1 MSNEWM
7 DQEAIYIVNLN
18 HEKKRNLEALERE
31 VYRQLREKKRR
42 YVSRAEKQIVGFMI
56 LVLAGLTGLALTVTG
71 HVIGGFAAN
80 VLAFLGWQLQAIM
93 SKKSA
98 ALRVGA
104 SESGRLV
111 GRPYEHTAIV
121 SGFGGKVNV

>member
-31 VYRQLREKKRR
+31 VDRRLKKKSQI

-71 HVIGGFAAN
+71 HMIGGFAAN
-80 VLAFLGWQLQAIM
+80 VLACLGLAI
-93 SKKSA
+93 SCH
-98 ALRVGA
+98 
-104 SESGRLV
+104 
-111 GRPYEHTAIV
+111 YE
-121 SGFGGKVNV
+121 

>member
-7 DQEAIYIVNLN
+7 DQDVIRIVNQN
-18 HEKKRNLEALERE
+18 HETKRNLEVLKRE
-31 VYRQLREKKRR
+31 VARRKRSKEDARR

-80 VLAFLGWQLQAIM
+80 VLAFLGQAINCH
-93 SKKSA
+93 
-98 ALRVGA
+98 
-104 SESGRLV
+104 
-111 GRPYEHTAIV
+111 YE
-121 SGFGGKVNV
+121 

>member
-31 VYRQLREKKRR
+31 VDRRLKKKSQI

-71 HVIGGFAAN
+71 HMIGGFAAN
-80 VLAFLGWQLQAIM
+80 VLAFLGLAI
-93 SKKSA
+93 SCH
-98 ALRVGA
+98 
-104 SESGRLV
+104 
-111 GRPYEHTAIV
+111 YE
-121 SGFGGKVNV
+121 

>member
-7 DQEAIYIVNLN
+7 DQDVIRIVNRN
-18 HEKKRNLEALERE
+18 HEKKRNLEALEWE
-31 VYRQLREKKRR
+31 VNRRLRQKSRR

-80 VLAFLGWQLQAIM
+80 VLAFLGLAI
-93 SKKSA
+93 SCH
-98 ALRVGA
+98 
-104 SESGRLV
+104 
-111 GRPYEHTAIV
+111 YE
-121 SGFGGKVNV
+121 

>member
-18 HEKKRNLEALERE
+18 HETKRNLEALERE
-31 VYRQLREKKRR
+31 VDRRLKKKSQR

-56 LVLAGLTGLALTVTG
+56 LILAGLTGLALTVTG

-80 VLAFLGWQLQAIM
+80 VVALLGLAI
-93 SKKSA
+93 SCH
-98 ALRVGA
+98 
-104 SESGRLV
+104 
-111 GRPYEHTAIV
+111 YE
-121 SGFGGKVNV
+121 

>member
-31 VYRQLREKKRR
+31 VDRRLKKKSQI
-42 YVSRAEKQIVGFMI
+42 YVSRAEKQIVGCMI

-71 HVIGGFAAN
+71 HMIGGFAAN
-80 VLAFLGWQLQAIM
+80 VLAFLGLAI
-93 SKKSA
+93 SCH
-98 ALRVGA
+98 
-104 SESGRLV
+104 
-111 GRPYEHTAIV
+111 YE
-121 SGFGGKVNV
+121 

>member
-18 HEKKRNLEALERE
+18 HETKRNLEALERE
-31 VYRQLREKKRR
+31 VDRRLRQKSRR

-71 HVIGGFAAN
+71 HMIGGFAAN
-80 VLAFLGWQLQAIM
+80 VLAFLGLAI
-93 SKKSA
+93 
-98 ALRVGA
+98 A
-104 SESGRLV
+104 SH
-111 GRPYEHTAIV
+111 YE
-121 SGFGGKVNV
+121 

>member
-7 DQEAIYIVNLN
+7 DQDVIYIVNQN
-18 HEKKRNLEALERE
+18 HENKRKLEALERE
-31 VYRQLREKKRR
+31 VDRIHCRKMKK

-80 VLAFLGWQLQAIM
+80 VLAFLGLAI
-93 SKKSA
+93 SCH
-98 ALRVGA
+98 
-104 SESGRLV
+104 
-111 GRPYEHTAIV
+111 YE
-121 SGFGGKVNV
+121 

>member
-18 HEKKRNLEALERE
+18 HETKRNLEALKRE
-31 VYRQLREKKRR
+31 ADRRLKKKSQR

-80 VLAFLGWQLQAIM
+80 VLAFLGLAI
-93 SKKSA
+93 SCH
-98 ALRVGA
+98 
-104 SESGRLV
+104 
-111 GRPYEHTAIV
+111 YE
-121 SGFGGKVNV
+121 